1 MRPSLQSIAAA
12 TVLLA
17 TRHDPE
23 VLQGASS
30 SLASGCLPGNCRTV
44 THGGWLGGQFHQ
56 ALAEPTQAQFLNIQV
71 ADMESLLLRELTENT
86 AAGRAQSPE
95 RCHGAT
101 AKGQDLFSH

>member
-1 MRPSLQSIAAA
+1 MHGPRGRGSEKRRRPSLQSIAAA

-56 ALAEPTQAQFLNIQV
+56 ALAEPTQAQFLWKP
-71 ADMESLLLRELTENT
+71 R
-86 AAGRAQSPE
+86 
-95 RCHGAT
+95 
-101 AKGQDLFSH
+101 